1 MPIAYMHQNGKY
13 GVILTL
19 AADNKLDNV
28 RVYGI
33 GKELAMQIAAMN
45 PKFISRFHL
54 SNETIAEIKIQI
66 VKEIKQDRNLAN
78 KLPQLIDK
86 IVSGKIEKFYNL
98 NCLMEQTYI
107 RDDSITVEQFIKQ
120 AIVGLDVKINM
131 IEFFRYE
138 KSEEINS

>member
-1 MPIAYMHQNGKY
+1 MHQNGKY